1 MKLRKY
7 AALFNITFAIIMAVV
22 FAVCFIE
29 GVMPVGD
36 FLMLFGCATLN
47 ALAIYYFR
55 KNEVFT
61 AILHLKSSF
70 AR

>member
-1 MKLRKY
+1 MNLRKY
-7 AALFNITFAIIMAVV
+7 AALFNIAFAIVMAIV

-29 GVMPVGD
+29 GVMPVDD
-36 FLMLFGCATLN
+36 FLFLFGCALLN

-55 KNEVFT
+55 KSEIFT
-61 AILHLKSSF
+61 AILHLKSSL